1 MQSKLPGMPKHVI
14 LKYNLREL
22 FFIFAQKYLMIHQLG
37 ESNSLLNQFIAEIRD
52 EVVQKDPLRFRRN
65 LERVGEIFAY
75 EISKKLTY
83 KTREV
88 TTPLGVAKIPMLEQ
102 QPVLATILRAGLP
115 LHQGL
120 LNFFD
125 KAENCFISAYRSYDP
140 DGEFHIEFEYIA
152 SPLLDNKVVI
162 MADPM
167 LATGSSME
175 IAYHALLEKGE
186 PRHIH
191 LVSVIASRQGIDY
204 VLSKLP
210 MEKITL
216 WVGAI
221 DPVMTPKSY
230 IVPGL
235 GDAGDLAFG
244 AKIDSKESVQHNHF

>member
-1 MQSKLPGMPKHVI
+1 
-14 LKYNLREL
+14 
-22 FFIFAQKYLMIHQLG
+22 MIHLLG
-37 ESNSLLNQFIAEIRD
+37 ENNSLLNQFIAEIRD
-52 EVVQKDPLRFRRN
+52 EIVQKDSLRFRRN

-75 EISKKLTY
+75 EISKKLHY

-120 LNFFD
+120 LNYFD
-125 KAENCFISAYRSYDP
+125 KAENCFISAYRKYDP
-140 DGEFHIEFEYIA
+140 NGEFHIEFEYIA
-152 SPLLDNKVVI
+152 SPLLDNKIVI
-162 MADPM
+162 MSDPM

-186 PRHIH
+186 PKHIH
-191 LVSVIASRQGIDY
+191 LVSVIASRQGIEH
-204 VLSKLP
+204 VLKMLP
-210 MEKITL
+210 NDQITL
-216 WVGAI
+216 WIGAI
-221 DPVMTPKSY
+221 DPEMTPKSY

-244 AKIDSKESVQHNHF
+244 EKIDSKESVLHNHF